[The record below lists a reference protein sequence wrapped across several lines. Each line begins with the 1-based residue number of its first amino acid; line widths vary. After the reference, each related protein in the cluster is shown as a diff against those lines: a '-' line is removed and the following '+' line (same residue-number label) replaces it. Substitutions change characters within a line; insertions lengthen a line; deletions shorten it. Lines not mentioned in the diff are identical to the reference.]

1 MKLVII
7 ISTYPTK
14 TSISKIANE
23 LVKNKTVACV
33 NISKISSIY
42 SWKNKVENTSEYLAI
57 FKTLTKNKTVLKKKI
72 KETHPYEVPEIVE
85 IDAVSVNRSYLNWL
99 VESTN

>member
-7 ISTYPTK
+7 VSTYPTK
-14 TSISKIANE
+14 KSISKIANE

-33 NISKISSIY
+33 NISKISSVY

-57 FKTLTKNKTVLKKKI
+57 FKTIAKNKIVLKKRI
-72 KETHPYEVPEIVE
+72 KEMHPYEVPEIVE
-85 IDAVSVNRSYLNWL
+85 IDVASVNRSYLDWL
-99 VESTN
+99 AESTN